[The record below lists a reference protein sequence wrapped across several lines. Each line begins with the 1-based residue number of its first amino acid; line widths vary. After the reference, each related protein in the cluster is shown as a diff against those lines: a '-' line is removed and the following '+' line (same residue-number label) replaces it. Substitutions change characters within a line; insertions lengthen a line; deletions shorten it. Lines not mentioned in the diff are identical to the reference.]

1 MRENMK
7 TFLPIAMT
15 ILAIGM
21 FPGPAA
27 GADRPAEFNAA
38 NKLYAEGKFAEAAA
52 AYDRIVQSGVSSP
65 ALYFNSG
72 NAEFKSGHF
81 GRAIAAY
88 RRAEQLA
95 PRDAE
100 VRANLEFARNQ
111 VQGPALR
118 ESRWKDWLG
127 SLNLNEWTGLAA
139 VAFWLLFALLAAMQ
153 IRPALST
160 ALRGFT
166 LVTVAFTL
174 LSGASLGVD
183 AAVHFSSPIAV
194 VIVPEATLRSGPF
207 DEAQNAFI
215 AHDGAE
221 LKVLDRRNDWL
232 QVTDGSGR
240 IGWLPGRQAEILPGS

>member
-1 MRENMK
+1 MK

-15 ILAIGM
+15 MMVAWIL
-21 FPGPAA
+21 PGRAA
-27 GADRPAEFNAA
+27 AADRPAEFNAA
-38 NKLYAEGKFAEAAA
+38 NKLYAEGKFADAAA
-52 AYDRIVQSGVSSP
+52 AYDKIIQSGAGSP
-65 ALYFNSG
+65 ALHFNYG

-118 ESRWKDWLG
+118 ETRWAGWLG
-127 SLNLNEWTGLAA
+127 TLSLNEWAGLAA
-139 VAFWLLFALLAAMQ
+139 VAFWLLFALLAARQ
-153 IRPALST
+153 IRPALRT
-160 ALRGFT
+160 NLRGFT
-166 LVTVAFTL
+166 LGMIAFTL
-174 LSGASLGVD
+174 LSCAGLGVD

-207 DEAQNAFI
+207 DEAQNTFI

-221 LKVLDRRNDWL
+221 LKVLDSRNDWL
-232 QVTDGSGR
+232 QVTDRSGR
-240 IGWLPGRQAEILPGS
+240 IGWLPGRQTEILSGS